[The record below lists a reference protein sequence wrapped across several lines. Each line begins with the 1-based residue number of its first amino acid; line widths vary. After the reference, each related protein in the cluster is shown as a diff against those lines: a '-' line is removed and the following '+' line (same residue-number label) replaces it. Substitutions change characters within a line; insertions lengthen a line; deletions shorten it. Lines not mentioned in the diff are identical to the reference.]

1 MAMLPCWARGI
12 LTLSTLSALFAFTP
26 FSALPP
32 GVASLT
38 RISNLPGRSLLSGL
52 SRVPWLPGLALRSR
66 WSLRRW
72 RWGQAATGHR

>member
-1 MAMLPCWARGI
+1 MAVLPCWARSI
-12 LTLSTLSALFAFTP
+12 LTLSTLSAFFAFAAFTT
-26 FSALPP
+26 LPP

-38 RISNLPGRSLLSGL
+38 RISNLPSRSLLSGL